1 MSFFDRFEKI
11 YLWLDCDEVGKR
23 SAEKFAEAL
32 GPNRTI
38 IIDPSFVQFDQD
50 HQDFDPEDYPKD
62 ANDALRKGLS
72 FKKIMTECARW
83 LDSSKVLTL
92 SSL

>member
-1 MSFFDRFEKI
+1 MPFFDRFEKI

-38 IIDPSFVQFDQD
+38 IIDPSFIQFEQD
-50 HQDFDPEDYPKD
+50 
-62 ANDALRKGLS
+62 N
-72 FKKIMTECARW
+72 
-83 LDSSKVLTL
+83 
-92 SSL
+92 